1 MQVRPARWGRAAA
14 HPFHYTNGLH
24 ASPYAVKTARRY
36 LASEIY
42 RSSSIVLAALV
53 GLFSFFALVDDLD
66 QVGRDGFKL
75 YHLLFLELLA
85 LPTRIYD
92 ILPIGLLI
100 GAILALAALAQR
112 HELVILRVSGVSGM
126 RMLGMLWWV
135 SVPVML
141 LALVLA
147 EWLTPAA
154 EVKLNETRL
163 AITGSAGGRSSGMLR
178 SGYWFKEDT
187 QAGERIIN
195 VAALRPGGGA
205 SNVTLYDFTPDRRLA
220 TIMQAQSAT
229 FATNELRLQDVSI
242 TTIDPSLE
250 SALQAGSRATEP
262 PVKVTHEAERT
273 VSTTLTAELLLA
285 RVLTPERMA
294 FTDLLDYV
302 GYLNRNNLVSDRQIV
317 AIWRKL
323 IYPFTL
329 LAMITIAAPIGFMQT
344 RRGGVGVKVFLG
356 ILLGVAFFMANQLA
370 LNVGMLNRWPA
381 WFTAVAPNALGLGLA
396 LLAMLN
402 MEYGSLL
409 RARWRRPADDPA

>member
-1 MQVRPARWGRAAA
+1 M
-14 HPFHYTNGLH
+14 T
-24 ASPYAVKTARRY
+24 TARRY

-42 RSSSIVLAALV
+42 RSSAVVLTALV

-66 QVGRDGFKL
+66 EVGRGGFKL
-75 YHLLFLELLA
+75 YHLLFLEALA

-100 GAILALAALAQR
+100 GSILALAGLAQR

-126 RMLGMLWWV
+126 RLLRMLWLI

-154 EVKLNETRL
+154 EIKLNETRL
-163 AITGSAGGRSSGMLR
+163 TLTGSAGGRSSGVLR
-178 SGYWFKEDT
+178 SGYWFKENT
-187 QAGERIIN
+187 ATGERIIN
-195 VAALRPGGGA
+195 VGSLQAGGGA
-205 SNVTLYDFTPDRRLA
+205 AQVTLYDFTPERQLVSI
-220 TIMQAQSAT
+220 TQAKTGS
-229 FATNELRLQDVSI
+229 FGTNELQLHGVSI
-242 TTIDPSLE
+242 TSISPSLE
-250 SALQAGSRATEP
+250 SSLHNGTRATDP
-262 PVKVTHEAERT
+262 PVVVTQEADRT
-273 VSTTLTAELLLA
+273 VPTTLTPELLLA
-285 RVLTPERMA
+285 RVLTPERMS
-294 FTDLLDYV
+294 FSDLLDYV
-302 GYLNRNNLVSDRQIV
+302 RYLNQNRLVSERQIV

-356 ILLGVAFFMANQLA
+356 ILLGVGFFMLNQLS

-381 WFTAVAPNALGLGLA
+381 WVTAVAPNALALGMA
-396 LLAMLN
+396 LLAMLG
-402 MEYGSLL
+402 MEYGNLL
-409 RARWRRPADDPA
+409 RARWRRQAV